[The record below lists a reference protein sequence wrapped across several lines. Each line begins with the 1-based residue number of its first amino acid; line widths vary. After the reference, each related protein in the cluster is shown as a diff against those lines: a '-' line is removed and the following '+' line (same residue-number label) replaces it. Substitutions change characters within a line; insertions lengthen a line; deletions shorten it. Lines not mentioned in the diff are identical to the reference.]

1 MKILTFIFSFFIT
14 VQAFAQP
21 SAAAPVPTRAG
32 VDVVS
37 MFSNTYTNVT
47 VDTWRTDWSEADLED
62 IQIQGNDTKAYS
74 NLDFVGV
81 ETVTKQIDITTMNHF
96 HLDMWTPNMT
106 TFRVKLVDF
115 GADGAFG
122 GGNDTEHE
130 VVFTNVTPN
139 QWNSLD
145 IPLTQF
151 VNLAGKKNIAQLIFS
166 GLPAGGGTLYID
178 NVFFFNG
185 TVVAPSPSTA
195 APVPT
200 RDAANVKS
208 MFSNTYVNVDI
219 DTWRTDWS
227 SAVLE
232 DIQIQGND
240 TKKYSELDFVGI
252 ETVSKQIDV
261 SGMNFFHIDMW
272 TPNATTF
279 RVKLVDFGADGAFD
293 GGDDTEH
300 EVIFE
305 NVVPNQWNSLDIPMA
320 QFANLM
326 SRKNIAQLIFS
337 GLPVGAGIVYL
348 DNIYFFQG
356 TIVAPVPTV
365 AAPTPTRNAAD
376 VISMFSNAYTN
387 VAVDTWRTD
396 WSSAVLEDIQ
406 IQGNDTKKYS
416 NLDFVGVETVAKQID
431 ITGMSHIHVD
441 MWTPNMTT
449 FRVKLVD
456 FGPDGAYDGGDDK
469 DHEVVFENVVG
480 SRWNS
485 LDIPLTQ
492 FVNLTSRKNI
502 AQLIFSGLP
511 VGAGTVYIDNV
522 YFYNAE
528 SGPTEPMTA
537 APTPTRSASG
547 VISMF
552 SNAYTNVE
560 VDTWRTDWSVAMLDD
575 IQIQGNETKK
585 YSNLDFVGVETVSK
599 QINISGMSHFHVDMW
614 SPNMTTFRVKLV
626 DFGADGKF
634 DGGDDTEHEVVIE
647 NPALGQWNSL
657 DIPLTDFANLAGKNN
672 IAQLIFSGLPTA
684 AGTVFIDNVYFYDKA
699 SNVINTEI
707 QNNVLVYPNPS
718 KNGATL
724 NTNLNFNSF
733 KLYNAQ
739 GLLLDSGN
747 QDYFRNVSLNSGIY
761 FVKFEISNDNH
772 STAKIVVE

>member
-21 SAAAPVPTRAG
+21 SSTAPVPTRNAA
-32 VDVVS
+32 DVKS

-47 VDTWRTDWSEADLED
+47 VDTWRTDWSAALLED
-62 IQIQGNDTKAYS
+62 IKIQGNDTKKYS
-74 NLDFVGV
+74 NLDFVGI
-81 ETVTKQIDITTMNHF
+81 ETVTKQIDISSMNHF

-115 GADGAFG
+115 GSDGAFG

-130 VVFTNVTPN
+130 VVFTNVAPN

-166 GLPAGGGTLYID
+166 GLPAGGGTVFID

-185 TVVAPSPSTA
+185 TVAVASPTVA

-200 RDAANVKS
+200 RETSKVKS
-208 MFSNTYVNVDI
+208 MFSNTYTNLPV

-227 SAVLE
+227 SALLE

-240 TKKYSELDFVGI
+240 TKKYSALDFVGI
-252 ETVSKQIDV
+252 ETVTKQIDI

-272 TPNATTF
+272 TPNTTTF
-279 RVKLVDFGADGAFD
+279 RVKLVDFGPGGAFG

-300 EVIFE
+300 EVVFE
-305 NVVPNQWNSLDIPMA
+305 NVIPNQWNSLDIPLA

-356 TIVAPVPTV
+356 TISAPVPTV
-365 AAPTPTRNAAD
+365 AAPTPTRSAAN
-376 VISMFSNAYTN
+376 VISMFSNAYTH

-406 IQGNDTKKYS
+406 IAGNDTKKYS
-416 NLDFVGVETVAKQID
+416 NLDFVGIETVAKQID
-431 ITGMSHIHVD
+431 ISGMSHIHVD

-456 FGPDGAYDGGDDK
+456 FGADGAFGGGDDK

-480 SRWNS
+480 STWNG

-492 FVNLTSRKNI
+492 FVNLTSKKNI

-511 VGAGTVYIDNV
+511 VGAGIVYIDNV
-522 YFYNAE
+522 YFYNAV
-528 SGPTEPMTA
+528 SGPTSPMTA

-552 SNAYTNVE
+552 SNAYSNVA
-560 VDTWRTDWSVAMLDD
+560 VDTWRTDWSAAVLED
-575 IQIQGNETKK
+575 IKIAGNDTKK
-585 YSNLDFVGVETVSK
+585 YSALDFVGVETVSK
-599 QINISGMSHFHVDMW
+599 QINVSAMSHLHLDIW
-614 SPNMTTFRVKLV
+614 TPNMTTFRVKLV

-634 DGGDDTEHEVVIE
+634 QGGDDTEDELIFA
-647 NPALGQWNSL
+647 NPSLGTWNIL
-657 DIPLTDFANLAGKNN
+657 DIPLTQFAKLTGKKN
-672 IAQLIFSGLPTA
+672 IAQLIFSGLPA
-684 AGTVFIDNVYFYDKA
+684 AGGNLFIDNVYFYDKA
-699 SNVINTEI
+699 SNV
-707 QNNVLVYPNPS
+707 NNFVNQKNIAVYPNPS
-718 KNGATL
+718 VSG
-724 NTNLNFNSF
+724 TNLSVDTEFNTFEVYNINGQLMEVGNQNSF
-733 KLYNAQ
+733 KNLNLNQ
-739 GLLLDSGN
+739 GM
-747 QDYFRNVSLNSGIY
+747 YII
-761 FVKFEISNDNH
+761 KF
-772 STAKIVVE
+772 KVVENIESTVKLVVR

>member
-21 SAAAPVPTRAG
+21 SSAAPVPTRDAA
-32 VDVVS
+32 DVKS
-37 MFSNTYTNVT
+37 MFSNTYTNLT
-47 VDTWRTDWSEADLED
+47 VDTWRTDWSAALLED
-62 IQIQGNDTKAYS
+62 IKIQGNDTKKYS

-81 ETVTKQIDITTMNHF
+81 ESVTKQIDVSSMNHF
-96 HLDMWTPNMT
+96 HVDMWTPNMT

-166 GLPAGGGTLYID
+166 GLPAGGGTVYID

-185 TVVAPSPSTA
+185 TVAAPSPSTA

-208 MFSNTYVNVDI
+208 MFSNTYTNLTV

-227 SAVLE
+227 SALLE

-240 TKKYSELDFVGI
+240 TKKYSALDFVGI
-252 ETVSKQIDV
+252 ETVSKQIDI

-272 TPNATTF
+272 TPNTTTF
-279 RVKLVDFGADGAFD
+279 RVKLVDFGPGGAFG

-300 EVIFE
+300 EVVFE
-305 NVVPNQWNSLDIPMA
+305 NVIPNQWNSLDIPLA

-337 GLPVGAGIVYL
+337 GLPVGAGTVYL

-356 TIVAPVPTV
+356 TISAPVPTV
-365 AAPTPTRNAAD
+365 AAPSPTRLAAN
-376 VISMFSNAYTN
+376 VISMFSNVYTN

-406 IQGNDTKKYS
+406 IAGNDTKKYS
-416 NLDFVGVETVAKQID
+416 NLDFVGIETVAKQID
-431 ITGMSHIHVD
+431 ISGMSHIHID
-441 MWTPNMTT
+441 MWTPNITT

-456 FGPDGAYDGGDDK
+456 FGPDGKFQGGDDK

-480 SRWNS
+480 STWNG

-492 FVNLTSRKNI
+492 FVNLTTRKNI

-522 YFYNAE
+522 YFYNAV
-528 SGPTEPMTA
+528 SGPTAPLTA

-552 SNAYTNVE
+552 SNAYTNVA
-560 VDTWRTDWSVAMLDD
+560 VDTWRTDWSAAMLED
-575 IQIQGNETKK
+575 IKIQGNDTKK
-585 YSNLDFVGVETVSK
+585 YSSLDFVGVETVSK
-599 QINISGMSHFHVDMW
+599 QINVTGMSHFHVDMW
-614 SPNMTTFRVKLV
+614 TPNMTTFRIKLV
-626 DFGADGKF
+626 DFGADGAF
-634 DGGDDTEHEVVIE
+634 GGGDDTEHEIVLE

-657 DIPLTDFANLAGKNN
+657 DIPLTQFANLAGKKN

-684 AGTVFIDNVYFYDKA
+684 AGTLFIDNVYFYDKA
-699 SNVINTEI
+699 SNV
-707 QNNVLVYPNPS
+707 NNFVNQKNIAVYPNPS
-718 KNGATL
+718 VSG
-724 NTNLNFNSF
+724 TNLSVDTEFNTFELYHINGQLMEVGNQNSF
-733 KLYNAQ
+733 KNLNLNQ
-739 GLLLDSGN
+739 GM
-747 QDYFRNVSLNSGIY
+747 YI
-761 FVKFEISNDNH
+761 VKFKVAENIE
-772 STAKIVVE
+772 STVKLIVK